1 MRLSI
6 AAVIAIVLTSNV
18 VNAVE
23 PPALVKKT
31 YTYKSAG
38 EVKVQLDVHR
48 PDDAKTRPTLVWI
61 HGGALIT
68 GNKGGVPRNL
78 LDLSRDEGYALV
90 SIDYRLAPEV
100 KVPDIISDLED
111 ALRWIREE
119 GPKQAQL
126 DPDKMIV
133 TGGSAGGYLTLVSGI
148 RLKVKP
154 RALVAYWGYGD
165 VDGEWLSKPS
175 EFYRTATALVSK
187 EEALKG
193 QSDKVLT
200 GSEATFDGKA
210 RGRLYLY
217 FRQNGLW
224 TKEVTGFDPVRE
236 RAKIDPYCPV
246 RNVTPQYPPTMLV
259 HGTTDTDV
267 PYEKSLDMEKE
278 FIKHKVPHE
287 LVTVP
292 GAGHGLSNGDKK
304 LVAEAH
310 EKALAFIREYMK

>member
-6 AAVIAIVLTSNV
+6 AAVITIVLTSNV
-18 VNAVE
+18 VNAAE

-48 PDDAKTRPTLVWI
+48 PDDTKTRPTLVWI

-68 GNKGGVPRNL
+68 GNKSGVPRNL

-111 ALRWIREE
+111 AFRWIREE

-133 TGGSAGGYLTLVSGI
+133 TGGSAGGYLTLMSGMC
-148 RLKVKP
+148 LKGKP

-165 VDGEWLSKPS
+165 LDGEWLSKPS
-175 EFYRTATALVSK
+175 EFYRKSIPLVKK
-187 EEALKG
+187 EDALKG
-193 QSDKVLT
+193 VSDKVLT
-200 GSEATFDGKA
+200 GSEAGFDGKA
-210 RGRLYLY
+210 RGLYYMYL
-217 FRQNGLW
+217 RQNGLW
-224 TKEVTGFDPVRE
+224 TREVTGFDPSTE

-246 RNVTPQYPPTMLV
+246 RNVSPQYPPTMLV

-310 EKALAFIREYMK
+310 EKALAFIRKYLD